1 MNEHQFLPCHLLCR
15 FSRNQSDRRYC
26 SPHAMSS
33 VSKKFKVRGPLL
45 CCIHL
50 IKFESDPYHVFAR
63 LESYTILDILG
74 GSYHLLSR
82 LYGYNYPS
90 TTLVIS
96 GLYSISFFCYLTY
109 NQGYNLLSK

>member
-26 SPHAMSS
+26 APHAMSS

-63 LESYTILDILG
+63 LESISCHRLG
-74 GSYHLLSR
+74 R
-82 LYGYNYPS
+82 
-90 TTLVIS
+90 S
-96 GLYSISFFCYLTY
+96 GT
-109 NQGYNLLSK
+109 GR

>member
-1 MNEHQFLPCHLLCR
+1 MG
-15 FSRNQSDRRYC
+15 S
-26 SPHAMSS
+26 
-33 VSKKFKVRGPLL
+33 GT
-45 CCIHL
+45 
-50 IKFESDPYHVFAR
+50 
-63 LESYTILDILG
+63 YTILDILG

-96 GLYSISFFCYLTY
+96 GLYKLFYLTY

>member
-1 MNEHQFLPCHLLCR
+1 
-15 FSRNQSDRRYC
+15 
-26 SPHAMSS
+26 MSS

-96 GLYSISFFCYLTY
+96 GLYSISFFFFILLITRDITYLVSEMGHQVY
-109 NQGYNLLSK
+109 IPH

>member
-63 LESYTILDILG
+63 LESII
-74 GSYHLLSR
+74 
-82 LYGYNYPS
+82 YNYINYIYIIDIYIYIY
-90 TTLVIS
+90 TYVHIYIY
-96 GLYSISFFCYLTY
+96 LYTY
-109 NQGYNLLSK
+109 MYTYIYMYTY

>member
-1 MNEHQFLPCHLLCR
+1 MNEHQFLLCHLLCR

-50 IKFESDPYHVFAR
+50 IKFESDPYHVIAR
-63 LESYTILDILG
+63 LESF
-74 GSYHLLSR
+74 
-82 LYGYNYPS
+82 GYLPK
-90 TTLVIS
+90 IS
-96 GLYSISFFCYLTY
+96 KNGEPDGYERRMLPVSF
-109 NQGYNLLSK
+109 